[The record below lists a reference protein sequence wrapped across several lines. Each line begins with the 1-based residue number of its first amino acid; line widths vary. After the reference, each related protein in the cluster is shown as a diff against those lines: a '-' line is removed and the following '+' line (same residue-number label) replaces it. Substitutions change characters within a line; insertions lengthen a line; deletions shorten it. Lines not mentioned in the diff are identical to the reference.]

1 MVNNMRKLLT
11 YILLFI
17 SLIAFSQNGTTVAS
31 GLPYECSFE
40 ESENLT
46 PWRLNYN
53 APANA
58 VDKWIFGTAVHSEGK
73 RAMYIS
79 TDNAN
84 PNYGSRQNIS
94 IAYLRYRFPAS
105 TTRQKYDIS
114 FDWKGMGDST
124 KSKLYVMID
133 TEDKFTNASV
143 DYSLDNLLALPNGRI
158 VDNLTNPIFNN
169 CQPLTPNGDRFV
181 CGSETWQN
189 ISFSN
194 EVSVSSANSQKDFLI
209 VFIWANSNTQDSVG
223 RSSIA
228 IDNFQINSANIKKP
242 QNVVVY
248 PHCEDSTL
256 IVSWDPLNAN
266 TFDIQYRQV
275 GEESWT
281 HGTSGITEGDG
292 GYTKDADGRCYFVL
306 KRILEG
312 SYDVRI
318 RGGYEGSVLKTNYV
332 YTSNILV
339 YCPENHCVN
348 YVDLYSPNVLCQ
360 YGHHPHVDT
369 HSPYTYTGI
378 IDFGPDAEESRHT
391 LHVDP
396 TEVDPRTDSLLHTV
410 PDGALASVRLGNW
423 KWGGEAEAITY
434 DIVVDTTSQ
443 GILIVKYAVVFENP
457 QGHPVEDEPAFN
469 LEIMDSTNTVIDEIC
484 GQASFTYSSAVNDPE
499 HWHMTADGKAAWKDW
514 TTVGLSLMNYHNQ
527 HIKVRFTTLDC
538 GYSGHYAYAYFTLDC
553 ANAHIETDNCG
564 NDAQVTCIAP
574 EGFAYEWRDENNVW
588 QSNDQVFVPDGGIH
602 TYTCKVS
609 FVEEPSCFFEIS
621 TVSAPR
627 FPVPDYT
634 VEPLYG
640 NCQSVLKFTNTS
652 HVMNK
657 FEGYENHTSEPCNE
671 GHWVFRELKSG
682 KVSSTTSW
690 SPTYICPDEGDS
702 IEVTYT
708 CYIGA
713 NNSCDSTRVDTIV
726 VPNIIPGDTTIYVQ
740 TCPESPYQFGDKWF
754 EHDTVVVHTFKN
766 FAGCDSTATLS
777 LKVYPKSKDL
787 YIIDSIC
794 SDQAIVID
802 GIRYNTP
809 MDNKEFHLNTI
820 HGCDS
825 VIYMTLVVNERLRM
839 EMDPFSFSCLDEEQ
853 LFISFDITAGV
864 FDSLLIHFDTDQL
877 RDTVIYDTYATNIAI
892 PYSSSVTP
900 GHYKATLSFY
910 QFCCGVHT
918 EVRDIDIRYPASI
931 IEQKWNDVLT
941 LLSPKYN
948 GGYTFTAMQW
958 YKDDMPLPGETHSYL
973 YQPLDENST
982 YALELT
988 REDGVVLKT
997 CPIQPVHHE
1006 EQTAYPT
1013 VVKVGQR
1020 VPMYMEHPMTVW
1032 YFTTTGQLYGR
1043 YDLPQGYTDLPTPD
1057 QAGPY
1062 ILKSVNTQGKTNAQV
1077 MIVE

>member
-1 MVNNMRKLLT
+1 MRKLLT
-11 YILLFI
+11 YIVLF
-17 SLIAFSQNGTTVAS
+17 FSVTAWAQNGTTVAS

-40 ESENLT
+40 ESETLT
-46 PWRLNYN
+46 PWMLNYH
-53 APANA
+53 APTNA

-79 TDNAN
+79 TDDAN
-84 PNYGSRQNIS
+84 PNYGKKQNIS
-94 IAYLRYRFPAS
+94 IAYLRYKFPSSA
-105 TTRQKYDIS
+105 TRQKYDIS

-124 KSKLYVMID
+124 KTKLYVMID
-133 TEDKFTNASV
+133 TEDKFTNPSV

-158 VDNLTNPIFNN
+158 VENLTNPIFNN

-189 ISFSN
+189 ISFAN
-194 EVSVSSANSQKDFLI
+194 EVSISPANSQKNFLV
-209 VFIWANSNTQDSVG
+209 VFIWANSNTQDSVAN
-223 RSSIA
+223 SSIA
-228 IDNFQINSANIKKP
+228 IDNFQINSASVKKP
-242 QNVVVY
+242 ENLLVY

-275 GEESWT
+275 GETSWT

-292 GYTKDADGRCYFVL
+292 GYTKDDNGRCYYAL

-318 RGGYEGSVLKTNYV
+318 RAGYEGSTLKTNYV
-332 YTSNILV
+332 YATNILV

-348 YVDLYSPNVLCQ
+348 YVDLYGPNVLCQ

-410 PDGALASVRLGNW
+410 PAGALASVRLGNW

-434 DIVVDTTSQ
+434 DILVDTTSQ

-469 LEIMDSTNTVIDEIC
+469 LEIMDSTNTVIDQIC

-553 ANAHIETDNCG
+553 ANAHIETENCG
-564 NDAQVTCIAP
+564 NDASVTCVAP
-574 EGFAYEWRDENNVW
+574 EGFAYEWRDENNVIW
-588 QSNDQVFVPDGGIH
+588 DTARTFVVDAGLH
-602 TYTCKVS
+602 TFTCKVS
-609 FVEEPSCFFEIS
+609 FIEEPSCFFEIS

-627 FPVPDYT
+627 FPVPEYT
-634 VEPLYG
+634 FENILEK
-640 NCQSVLKFTNTS
+640 CQSQLVFTNTS
-652 HVMNK
+652 HIMNK

-671 GHWVFRELKSG
+671 GRWTFRELKSG
-682 KVSSTTSW
+682 RTSSTTSW
-690 SPTYICPDEGDS
+690 TPQPYICPDEGDS

-726 VPNIIPGDTTIYVQ
+726 VPNIIPRDTMFRVT
-740 TCPESPYQFGDKWF
+740 TCPESPYKFDGKWF
-754 EHDTVVVHTFKN
+754 DKDTVYAAKFKN
-766 FAGCDSTATLS
+766 FAGCDSTSTLY
-777 LKVYPKSKDL
+777 LKVYPDPGNT
-787 YIIDSIC
+787 YRHDSIC
-794 SDQAIVID
+794 SDRPLVIN
-802 GIRYNTP
+802 GIKYSEP
-809 MDNKEFHLNTI
+809 LDNHLIMLKTI

-825 VIYMTLVVNERLRM
+825 AVYLTLTVNERIKAQVDTL
-839 EMDPFSFSCLDEEQ
+839 SFICADDEQ
-853 LFISFDITAGV
+853 LYLTFDIAAGQY
-864 FDSLLIHFDTDQL
+864 DSLGIRFSSPVL
-877 RDTVIYDTYATNIAI
+877 RDTMIYTPNLDEVAI
-892 PYSSSVTP
+892 PYPDTITP
-900 GHYKATLSFY
+900 GVYHAELTFY
-910 QFCCGVHT
+910 QFCCGPYT
-918 EVRDIDIRYPASI
+918 QVRDVEIRYRSSI
-931 IEQKWNDVLT
+931 VEQKWNDVLAV
-941 LLSPKYN
+941 LSPKYN
-948 GGYTFTAMQW
+948 GGMDFTAFQW
-958 YKDDMPLPGETHSYL
+958 YKDGQPLLGENNSYL
-973 YQPLDENST
+973 YQPLDFNAT
-982 YALELT
+982 YYVELT
-988 REDGVVLKT
+988 RADGLVMTT
-997 CPIQPVHHE
+997 CPIQPEYHE
-1006 EQTAYPT
+1006 QQTPYPTIVQTA
-1013 VVKVGQR
+1013 QHI
-1020 VPMYMEHPMTVW
+1020 PMYMDYATTIW
-1032 YFTTTGQLYGR
+1032 YFTISGQLYTSFE
-1043 YDLPQGYTDLPTPD
+1043 LPQGYTELPTPN
-1057 QAGPY
+1057 QPGAY
-1062 ILKSVNTQGKTNAQV
+1062 IIKAVNTHGDTQAQV